1 MKIRQFLSCF
11 LLGGLLAPAAEEM
24 EQSLMPYIRN
34 ISSRELRSWT
44 PEQAFKA
51 LGNLPGTPSQATFD
65 MLKATW
71 KQPTGGGKR
80 VDFQHKQMKQLIK
93 DGKTTDMNTYM
104 LILSNR
110 LLLRYL
116 SRQDRDLYVNHL
128 LKAYEQEK
136 PQEEQ
141 HQLNWLGSLCF
152 VGDFYA
158 EHMLGI
164 LGSLRGEPALRT
176 EQKYQLHNMYQKR
189 AAESNRLWTSP
200 HENASYLR
208 AHANSFN
215 KARLRYLLHDHSVH
229 YDYAARRGLTNWHYP
244 WGKDLPV
251 PLALGLQLMKGR
263 SLGQLPPVAALQQ
276 IQASSAT
283 LPPEMKGFIVR
294 NLLAAA
300 PDYAPWKSLNDPTAD
315 LSEMPDCTAVNLPQW
330 NAALMGP
337 ATTAEQDI
345 AALEK
350 LVQQEQ
356 GAGALS
362 SLVLFTLAQD
372 ARAREDSIF
381 RDGIPLQGHFNY
393 YADYDIEV
401 SEDGVDILINE
412 NGPVFEKDDAAL
424 RARCRSLNVA
434 LHRCALQL
442 ALLERDGQLNEHK
455 KAATALAAVLNQH
468 RLWPLL
474 MSEYSMRHL
483 GPETCIQL
491 MDACQADGNILYHLG
506 RLFTKSSISIIHDIA
521 GILTKRTDEDG
532 KPDPEQELLAPIL
545 RDHFINTD
553 VLPHS
558 PEQLADV
565 QRRWL
570 QLDDMAPDKITAVR
584 LLKVGR
590 MNAGMYRPDLAPER
604 ISGKW
609 SIRGYHLVRHAL
621 QQGDTATAEKIL
633 SSMCHSPQM
642 YSYPGTRLAMALVA
656 RAKGDET
663 NAREQ
668 ERLAVTL
675 AAISLNSSH
684 FYYWE
689 DAVRLL
695 LEHGMTRE
703 VEKLLTILPNHGM
716 PFLRRALIQRLAE
729 QRRFRS
735 AAFWQELAVADFC
748 SKATPAHG
756 LGTQAELASWRIK
769 ADAYHALALLQ
780 QNQASE
786 PARTLL
792 EHTMKQLERM
802 PALAA
807 ELAPFILTC
816 ADIPTGTRQDYQ
828 RRLLAGSAGN
838 AIALAKLQSVQLENL
853 VTEDESADIAALN
866 QATPITAPAP
876 FRSEL
881 YTWHLQKADA
891 DETADTGNDER
902 TATRSTI
909 QARIVNACYDNPH
922 QAPWVL
928 LQTDAGR
935 KRYIKLDELAPDD
948 IQNLIDWKEKNNIRT
963 WAFTKEKTLVT
974 KPFEARF
981 ERLVQNPPTQCLH
994 VRDGVDVS
1002 NGLTAEFTTTHGTA
1016 VTWYFNQ
1023 LDDEARQYIQQN
1035 ARAEKP
1041 TVRLH
1046 TTLAAAEIEAAQ
1058 RQQPI
1063 IAFMLGQRSGPEE
1076 NMLHEQLAGSSKD
1089 LPTNYVLLVCYK
1101 DDEGNWETPGR
1112 QVLNIIGETAAI
1124 LEPAGTPENERV
1136 LDGGFQ
1142 VTLNHVPTFV
1152 FHSFRSPLQN
1162 SPEYKA
1168 LTAAIRS
1175 NNEAEV
1181 NRLLDANPDLLHVR
1195 TNEYACC
1202 PLQTAIK
1209 FNSSDSM
1216 VELLV
1221 KRGASLNTRDWR
1233 GDTLLQSCI
1242 NSKDEKHFR
1251 QLLKLGADPNLPSI
1265 DINMKDAL
1273 YPVFSAMRQPQ
1284 LLPPLLEAGANLN
1297 VLMPNGENALFELM
1311 KQSPKADVALLA
1323 KQAELLI
1330 PRGMNINTRNKMGES
1345 LLWKLAQ
1352 HANRSDVKNNPQ
1364 ELKTTL
1370 DTMKLL
1376 IELGADVQETST
1388 GTPSLLSRLR
1398 GQYGW
1403 APPLNPE
1410 VEKLLIQHGA
1420 K

>member
-24 EQSLMPYIRN
+24 EQSLIPYIRN
-34 ISSRELRSWT
+34 IRSHDMRSWT
-44 PEQAFKA
+44 PEKAIQA
-51 LGNLPGTPSQATFD
+51 LGNLPGAPSQATFD
-65 MLKATW
+65 MLKNTW
-71 KQPTGGGKR
+71 KQPGSYKR
-80 VDFQHKQMKQLIK
+80 IDFQHKQMKQLIK
-93 DGKTTDMNTYM
+93 DGKTTDMNTYL

-110 LLLRYL
+110 LLLRYV
-116 SRQDRDLYVNHL
+116 SQQDRDLYVNHM
-128 LKAYEQEK
+128 LKTYEQEK

-164 LGSLRGEPALRT
+164 LGSLRGEPAMLT
-176 EQKYQLHNMYQKR
+176 EHKYQLHNMYQKR

-200 HENASYLR
+200 HDNAAYLR

-215 KARLRYLLHDHSVH
+215 KSRLRYLLHDHTVH

-244 WGKDLPV
+244 WGKDLPM

-263 SLGQLPPVAALQQ
+263 SQGQLPPTPALQQ
-276 IQASSAT
+276 IQASANT
-283 LPPEMKGFIVR
+283 LPAEMKGFIVR

-300 PDYAPWKSLNDPTAD
+300 PDYTPWKKLDDPTAD
-315 LSEMPDCTAVNLPQW
+315 ISEMPDCTAVNLPQW
-330 NAALMGP
+330 NAELMGP
-337 ATTAEQDI
+337 ATTAAQDI

-350 LVQQEQ
+350 LVKQEQ
-356 GAGALS
+356 NAKTLS

-381 RDGIPLQGHFNY
+381 RDGIPTQGHFNY

-401 SEDGVDILINE
+401 SENGIDILINDD
-412 NGPVFEKDDAAL
+412 GPAFEKDDAAL
-424 RARCRSLNVA
+424 RTRCRNLNIA

-442 ALLERDGQLNEHK
+442 ALLERDGKLNEHK
-455 KAATALAAVLNQH
+455 KAATELATVLNQH

-483 GPETCIQL
+483 GPETCVQL
-491 MDACQADGNILYHLG
+491 LDACRADSNILYHLG
-506 RLFTKSSISIIHDIA
+506 RLFTRSSISIIHDMA

-532 KPDPEQELLAPIL
+532 KPDPEQELLAPLL
-545 RDHFINTD
+545 RDHFINAG
-553 VLPHS
+553 VLPHT

-565 QRRWL
+565 QRRW
-570 QLDDMAPDKITAVR
+570 QQIDDMAPDKITAVR

-590 MNAGMYRPDLAPER
+590 MNAGMYRTDLAPER

-621 QQGDTATAEKIL
+621 QQGDTPAAEKL
-633 SSMCHSPQM
+633 LASMCHSPQM

-656 RAKGDET
+656 RAKGDE
-663 NAREQ
+663 AKALEQ

-756 LGTQAELASWRIK
+756 LGTQAELACWRIK

-786 PARTLL
+786 PAKTLL

-816 ADIPTGTRQDYQ
+816 ADIATGTRQDYQ

-838 AIALAKLQSVQLENL
+838 AIALAKLQAVQLENL
-853 VTEDESADIAALN
+853 STEDESADIVALN
-866 QATPITAPAP
+866 QASPITAPAP
-876 FRSEL
+876 FHSEL

-891 DETADTGNDER
+891 DEAADTGNDER

-935 KRYIKLDELAPDD
+935 KRYIKLDELSPDD
-948 IQNLIDWKEKNNIRT
+948 VQNLIDWKEKNHIRT
-963 WAFTKEKTLVT
+963 WAFTEKKTLVT
-974 KPFEARF
+974 RPFEARF
-981 ERLVQNPPTQCLH
+981 ERLVQNPPSQCLH

-1002 NGLTAEFTTTHGTA
+1002 NGLTAEFTTTHGNS
-1016 VTWYFNQ
+1016 VTWYLNQ

-1035 ARAEKP
+1035 ASAEKP
-1041 TVRLH
+1041 ELRIH
-1046 TTLAAAEIEAAQ
+1046 TTLAAAETEAAQ
-1058 RQQPI
+1058 RRQPI

-1076 NMLHEQLAGSSKD
+1076 NLLHEQLAGSSKD

-1330 PRGMNINTRNKMGES
+1330 PSGMNINTRNKMGES

-1352 HANRSDVKNNPQ
+1352 HANCSDVKNNPQ

-1370 DTMKLL
+1370 ETMRLF
-1376 IELGADVQETST
+1376 IRLGADVQETRD

-1410 VEKLLIQHGA
+1410 VEKLLLEHGA

>member
-24 EQSLMPYIRN
+24 EQSLIPYIRN
-34 ISSRELRSWT
+34 IRSHDMRSWT
-44 PEQAFKA
+44 PEKAIQA
-51 LGNLPGTPSQATFD
+51 LGNLPGAPSQATFD
-65 MLKATW
+65 MLKNTW
-71 KQPTGGGKR
+71 KQPGSYKR
-80 VDFQHKQMKQLIK
+80 IDFQHKQMKQLIK
-93 DGKTTDMNTYM
+93 DGKTTDMNTYL

-110 LLLRYL
+110 LLLRYV
-116 SRQDRDLYVNHL
+116 SQQDRDLYVNHM

-164 LGSLRGEPALRT
+164 LGSLRGEPAMLT
-176 EQKYQLHNMYQKR
+176 EHKYQLHNMYQKR

-200 HENASYLR
+200 HDNAAYLR

-215 KARLRYLLHDHSVH
+215 KSRLRYLLHDHTVH

-244 WGKDLPV
+244 WGKDLPM

-263 SLGQLPPVAALQQ
+263 SQGQLPPTPALQQ
-276 IQASSAT
+276 IQASANT
-283 LPPEMKGFIVR
+283 LPAEMKGFIVR

-330 NAALMGP
+330 NAALLGP

-350 LVQQEQ
+350 LVKQEQ
-356 GAGALS
+356 NAKALS

-381 RDGIPLQGHFNY
+381 RDGIPTQGHFNY

-401 SEDGVDILINE
+401 SENGIDILINDD
-412 NGPVFEKDDAAL
+412 GPAFEKDDAAL

-442 ALLERDGQLNEHK
+442 ALLERDGKLDEHK

-506 RLFTKSSISIIHDIA
+506 RLFTKSSISIIHDVA

-565 QRRWL
+565 QRRW
-570 QLDDMAPDKITAVR
+570 QQIDDMAPDKITAVR

-590 MNAGMYRPDLAPER
+590 MNAGMYRTDLAPER
-604 ISGKW
+604 ISGKH

-621 QQGDTATAEKIL
+621 QQGDTPTAERL
-633 SSMCHSPQM
+633 LASMCHSPQM

-656 RAKGDET
+656 RAKGDEA

-756 LGTQAELASWRIK
+756 LGTQAELACWRIK
-769 ADAYHALALLQ
+769 ADVYHALALLQ

-786 PARTLL
+786 PARTML

-816 ADIPTGTRQDYQ
+816 ADIATGTRQDYQ

-838 AIALAKLQSVQLENL
+838 AIALAKLQAVQLENL
-853 VTEDESADIAALN
+853 STEDEGADIVALN
-866 QATPITAPAP
+866 QASPITAPAP
-876 FRSEL
+876 FHSEL

-891 DETADTGNDER
+891 DEAADTGNDER
-902 TATRSTI
+902 SATRSTI

-935 KRYIKLDELAPDD
+935 KRYIKLDELSPDD
-948 IQNLIDWKEKNNIRT
+948 VQNLIDWKEKNHIRT
-963 WAFTKEKTLVT
+963 WAFTEKKTLVT
-974 KPFEARF
+974 RPFEARF
-981 ERLVQNPPTQCLH
+981 ERLVQNPPSQCLH

-1002 NGLTAEFTTTHGTA
+1002 NGLTAEFTTTHGNS
-1016 VTWYFNQ
+1016 VTWYLNQ

-1035 ARAEKP
+1035 ASAEKP
-1041 TVRLH
+1041 GLRIH
-1046 TTLAAAEIEAAQ
+1046 TTLAAAETEAAQ
-1058 RQQPI
+1058 RRQPI

-1076 NMLHEQLAGSSKD
+1076 NLLHEQLAGSSRD
-1089 LPTNYVLLVCYK
+1089 LPTSYVLLACYK
-1101 DDEGNWETPGR
+1101 DDAGNWETPGR
-1112 QVLNIIGETAAI
+1112 QVMNIISKQAAV
-1124 LEPAGTPENERV
+1124 LDPANTPENERV
-1136 LDGGFQ
+1136 LDTGFQ
-1142 VTLNHVPTFV
+1142 VTLNHSPSFV
-1152 FHSFRSPLQN
+1152 LHSFRSPLQN
-1162 SPEYKA
+1162 TPEYKA
-1168 LTAAIRS
+1168 LTTAIRG

-1181 NRLLDANPDLLHVR
+1181 NRLLDANPALLHVR
-1195 TNEYACC
+1195 TKEFACC

-1209 FNSSDSM
+1209 FNSNDSM

-1221 KRGASLNTRDWR
+1221 KRGASLNTRDWC
-1233 GDTLLQSCI
+1233 GNTLLQDCI
-1242 NSKDEKHFR
+1242 NRKDEKHLR
-1251 QLLKLGADPNLPSI
+1251 QLLKLGANPDLPSLTT
-1265 DINMKDAL
+1265 NGQEAL
-1273 YPVFSAMRQPQ
+1273 YPVFAAMREPQ
-1284 LLPPLLEAGANLN
+1284 LLTTLLEAGANPN
-1297 VLMPNGENALFELM
+1297 VLMPNGENALFELLKM
-1311 KQSPKADVALLA
+1311 APKADIALLA
-1323 KQAELLI
+1323 QQARLLV
-1330 PRGMNINTRNKMGES
+1330 PRGLNVNARNNMGES

-1352 HANRSDVKNNPQ
+1352 HANRSDVRNNAQ

-1388 GTPSLLSRLR
+1388 GSPSLLSRLR

-1410 VEKLLIQHGA
+1410 VENLLLEHGA

>member
-11 LLGGLLAPAAEEM
+11 LLGTLLAPAAEEM

-34 ISSRELRSWT
+34 ISTREMRNWN
-44 PEQAFKA
+44 PEQAIKA

-71 KQPTGGGKR
+71 KQPAGFKR
-80 VDFQHKQMKQLIK
+80 IEFQHEQMKQLIK
-93 DGKTTDMNTYM
+93 DGKTTDMNTYL

-116 SRQDRDLYVNHL
+116 SQHDRDLYVNHM

-136 PQEEQ
+136 PRELQ

-164 LGSLRGEPALRT
+164 LGALRGEPAMHT

-200 HENASYLR
+200 HENAAYLKT
-208 AHANSFN
+208 HANSFN

-244 WGKDLPV
+244 WGKDLPM

-263 SLGQLPPVAALQQ
+263 SQGQLPPVAALQQ
-276 IQASSAT
+276 MQASSAT

-300 PDYAPWKSLNDPTAD
+300 PDFTPWKKLNDPTAD

-330 NAALMGP
+330 DAALMGP
-337 ATTAEQDI
+337 ATTAAQDI

-350 LVQQEQ
+350 LVKQEQ
-356 GAGALS
+356 DAGALS

-381 RDGIPLQGHFNY
+381 RDGIPHQGHFNSF
-393 YADYDIEV
+393 ADFDIEV
-401 SEDGVDILINE
+401 TEDGIDILINDD
-412 NGPVFEKDDAAL
+412 GPVFEKDDAAL
-424 RARCRSLNVA
+424 RTRCRSLNVA

-442 ALLERDGQLNEHK
+442 ALLERDGQLLEHK
-455 KAATALAAVLNQH
+455 KAAAALAKVLNQH

-483 GPETCIQL
+483 GPETCVQL
-491 MDACQADGNILYHLG
+491 LDACRADSNILYHLG
-506 RLFTKSSISIIHDIA
+506 RLFTRSSISIIHELA
-521 GILTKRTDEDG
+521 GIITKRTDEDG
-532 KPDPEQELLAPIL
+532 NPDPEQELLAPLL
-545 RDHFINTD
+545 RDHFINTNE
-553 VLPHS
+553 LPHT
-558 PEQLADV
+558 PEQLAEV

-570 QLDDMAPDKITAVR
+570 QLDDMAPDKMTAVR
-584 LLKVGR
+584 LLRVGR
-590 MNAGMYRPDLAPER
+590 MNAGMYRTDLSTER
-604 ISGKW
+604 ISGKR

-621 QQGDTATAEKIL
+621 QQGDTPTAEKIL
-633 SSMCHSPQM
+633 AIMCHGPQM

-656 RAKGDET
+656 RAKGDEA

-675 AAISLNSSH
+675 AAISLNSSY

-716 PFLRRALIQRLAE
+716 PFLRRALIHRLAE

-756 LGTQAELASWRIK
+756 LGTHAELACWRIA

-786 PARTLL
+786 SAKTLL
-792 EHTMKQLERM
+792 EQTMKQLERM

-816 ADIPTGTRQDYQ
+816 ADIPASTRQDYQ
-828 RRLLAGSAGN
+828 RRLLAGSARN
-838 AIALAKLQSVQLENL
+838 AIALAKLRSVKLENMA
-853 VTEDESADIAALN
+853 TEDESADIAALN
-866 QATPITAPAP
+866 LAAPTTAPAP

-891 DETADTGNDER
+891 DETADNGTDER

-909 QARIVNACYDNPH
+909 QARIVNACYDNPN

-948 IQNLIDWKEKNNIRT
+948 LQNLIDWKEKNQIRT
-963 WAFTKEKTLVT
+963 WAFTAKKTLVT
-974 KPFEARF
+974 RPFEARF
-981 ERLVQNPPTQCLH
+981 ERLVQNPPSQGLH
-994 VRDGVDVS
+994 IRDGVDVS
-1002 NGLTAEFTTTHGTA
+1002 NGLTAEFTTTHGHS
-1016 VTWYFNQ
+1016 VTWYLNQ
-1023 LDDEARQYIQQN
+1023 LDDEARQYIQKH
-1035 ARAEKP
+1035 ASAEKP
-1041 TVRLH
+1041 KVQLH
-1046 TTLAAAEIEAAQ
+1046 TTLAAAETEAAQ

-1076 NMLHEQLAGSSKD
+1076 NLLHEQLAGSLRD

-1112 QVLNIIGETAAI
+1112 QVMHILSDYGAIFDTAAT
-1124 LEPAGTPENERV
+1124 LPEERV
-1136 LDGGFQ
+1136 LDTGFQ
-1142 VTLNHVPTFV
+1142 VTLGHVPSFV

-1168 LTAAIRS
+1168 LTAAIRA

-1181 NRLLDANPDLLHVR
+1181 NRLLDATPELLHVR
-1195 TNEYACC
+1195 TNEFACC

-1221 KRGASLNTRDWR
+1221 KRGARLNTRDWC
-1233 GDTLLQSCI
+1233 GNTLLQDCL
-1242 NSKDEKHFR
+1242 NRKDEKHFR
-1251 QLLKLGADPNLPSI
+1251 QLLKLGADPDLPSLS
-1265 DINMKDAL
+1265 INKKDAL
-1273 YPVFSAMRQPQ
+1273 YPLISAMRQPKF
-1284 LLPPLLEAGANLN
+1284 LEPLLEAGANLN
-1297 VLMPNGENALFELM
+1297 VLLPNGENALFELL
-1311 KQSPKADVALLA
+1311 KQSPKADIALLA
-1323 KQAELLI
+1323 RHARRLVPL
-1330 PRGMNINTRNKMGES
+1330 GLNVNTRTNMGES
-1345 LLWKLAQ
+1345 LLWNLAL
-1352 HANRSDVKNNPQ
+1352 HAGRNDVKGNPQ
-1364 ELKTTL
+1364 ELRTTL

-1420 K
+1420 Q